1 MTQFTLANRLGVS
14 VSTVQQLEGNQKD
27 PRLSTLLKVTRE
39 LGPFEVSEGGKV
51 IRFQVKGNAP

>member
-14 VSTVQQLEGNQKD
+14 VSTVQQLEGDNKD

-39 LGPFEVSEGGKV
+39 LGPFEVPEGGKI
-51 IRFQVKGNAP
+51 IRFQVKGNAQ